1 MLNDFNIASHHDLS
15 GKICLIRV
23 DFNVPLKDSA
33 ITDDTRITRIIPGL
47 SRLMTQG
54 ARLVLLSHLGRP
66 KGKNVPE
73 LSLAPIASYLS
84 KVLGKEVPLISD
96 LLSQGAIDQ
105 CQSLHDG
112 DVVLGENLRF
122 WPEEEANDDSF
133 ARQLAGLGD
142 VFIQDA
148 FSAAHRAHAS
158 TQAITSH
165 LPSYVGDSLASEL
178 QALSD
183 VLVAPEKPVVA
194 VVGGAKV
201 STKLAVLENLVTRTD
216 AIILGGGMANSF
228 LGALG
233 IDMKASLR
241 EADLYDVAKK
251 IMAKAESSNCQ
262 ILLPVDGMAAT
273 EFAAGAAHR
282 AIANEAM
289 ADGEMMLDIG
299 PASITQAQEMIRNAT
314 TVLWNGPMGAFEMAP
329 FDTATI
335 AVAQEVAQ
343 LTTQGKLVSVA
354 GGGDTVAALNVA
366 GVADDF
372 SYLSLAGGA
381 FLEWLEGKTLPGIQ
395 SLKIAK

>member
-1 MLNDFNIASHHDLS
+1 MLNDFNIASHNDLS

-23 DFNVPLKDSA
+23 DFNVPLKEGM

-47 SRLMTQG
+47 RRLMEQG

-66 KGKNVPE
+66 KGKIVPE
-73 LSLAPIASYLS
+73 LSLAPIASYVS
-84 KVLGKEVPLISD
+84 KALGKEVPLIAD
-96 LLSQGAIDQ
+96 LLSQEACNQ
-105 CQSLHDG
+105 CQSLQDG

-122 WPEEEANDDSF
+122 WPEEEANDDDF
-133 ARQLAGLGD
+133 ASQLATLGD
-142 VFIQDA
+142 VFVQDA

-158 TQAITSH
+158 TQAITNH

-241 EADLYDVAKK
+241 EADLYDTAKK
-251 IMAKAESSNCQ
+251 IMAKAEASHCQ
-262 ILLPVDGMAAT
+262 ILLPVDGLAAT

-282 AIANEAM
+282 AIANDAM

-299 PASITQAQEMIRNAT
+299 PASIAQAQDMIRNAK

-343 LTTQGKLVSVA
+343 QTKQGKLVSVA

-381 FLEWLEGKTLPGIQ
+381 FLEWLEGKILPGIQ
-395 SLKIAK
+395 SLKISK

>member
-23 DFNVPLKDSA
+23 DFNVPLKDGV

-47 SRLMTQG
+47 TRLMTQG

-66 KGKNVPE
+66 KGKHVPE

-84 KVLGKEVPLISD
+84 KALGKEVPLITD
-96 LLSQGAIDQ
+96 LLSQGASDQ
-105 CQSLHDG
+105 CRSLNDG

-158 TQAITSH
+158 TQAITNH

-251 IMAKAESSNCQ
+251 IMAKADASNCQ
-262 ILLPVDGMAAT
+262 ILLPVDGLAAT

-299 PASITQAQEMIRNAT
+299 PASITQAQEMIRNAK

-343 LTTQGKLVSVA
+343 LTKQGKLVSVA

-395 SLKIAK
+395 LLKIAK